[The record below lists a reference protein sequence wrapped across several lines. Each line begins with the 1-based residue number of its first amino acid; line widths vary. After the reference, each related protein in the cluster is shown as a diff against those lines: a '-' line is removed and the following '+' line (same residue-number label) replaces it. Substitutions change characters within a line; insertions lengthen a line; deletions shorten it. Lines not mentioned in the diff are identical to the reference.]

1 MITRIH
7 ESRTQYVTVQSK
19 ALATQTQSY
28 DKTTTSTS
36 TESVPAKSASAIF
49 YILLTFL
56 LNTIKSITCKYLLL
70 LDKLSGK
77 SKIIIFIS
85 QHKQIKRN

>member
-19 ALATQTQSY
+19 TLATQTQSY

-36 TESVPAKSASAIF
+36 TKSVPAKSASAIF

-56 LNTIKSITCKYLLL
+56 LNTIKSITLLVAVSIYYYLINYQA
-70 LDKLSGK
+70 KVK
-77 SKIIIFIS
+77 
-85 QHKQIKRN
+85 